1 MHFCPMLFVTYESKL
16 TSNTRYLHPRLTLR
30 RMYQLYQESCV
41 IADRKMLSESIFR
54 KIFKN
59 DFMLSF
65 VNFSKPKCK
74 VCNAKKKQPGRFVQ
88 STLAFEQKEQQAK
101 EHDDL
106 LRKVQNDLF
115 KTVDIAMELCEKTEV
130 LTFELQH
137 AIELPYLNTDHNGDL
152 FFKKRLWCYCVCIFD
167 EIRRM
172 GYFYVWNESIASH
185 GTQEIA
191 SCLYKHFIN
200 HISLETRKIVL
211 FSDIHNGQNRN
222 MKMSL
227 MLNQYLALSK
237 ENVELESIE
246 QHFFVR
252 GHGINSCS
260 RSFKKAELN
269 LKPDKIFVADDLIK
283 AFQKTKF
290 NVVEMEAN
298 DFFSCNSLEEL
309 IVDYKKT
316 QKVQWSDFHRFIY
329 ERNDGISFKAVRY
342 DSDEEHTISTP
353 ITCTPEVYSMTK
365 LKYLCPKGCPIS
377 KSKYDDLQI
386 LLENIPTEY
395 HNFYQTLNHVSDDS
409 INDFGLVSRI
419 SSDESCVEE

>member
-1 MHFCPMLFVTYESKL
+1 
-16 TSNTRYLHPRLTLR
+16 
-30 RMYQLYQESCV
+30 
-41 IADRKMLSESIFR
+41 
-54 KIFKN
+54 
-59 DFMLSF
+59 
-65 VNFSKPKCK
+65 
-74 VCNAKKKQPGRFVQ
+74 
-88 STLAFEQKEQQAK
+88 
-101 EHDDL
+101 
-106 LRKVQNDLF
+106 
-115 KTVDIAMELCEKTEV
+115 MELCEKTEV

-137 AIELPYLNTDHNGDL
+137 AIELPYLNTDQNGDL
-152 FFKKRLWCYCVCIFD
+152 FFKKRRWSYRVCIFD

-200 HISLETRKIVL
+200 HIPLETRKIVL
-211 FSDIHNGQNRN
+211 FSDIHHGQNRN

-252 GHGINSCS
+252 GHGKNSCS

-395 HNFYQTLNHVSDDS
+395 HNFYQTLNHFSDDS